1 MLIQAMWIEAE
12 DYRQRRRFSLFIWG
26 GRLVGACD
34 EQEYANTKGS
44 AKSGQL
50 LGLKMLDEGETGW
63 KPCWRVPLD
72 PMVACRCEWR

>member
-34 EQEYANTKGS
+34 EQEYRGNTKGS

-50 LGLKMLDEGETGW
+50 LGLKMLDEGEAHWLLLEALLESAARPHGG
-63 KPCWRVPLD
+63 L
-72 PMVACRCEWR
+72 

>member
-34 EQEYANTKGS
+34 EQEYREHKGQCQERPIVGS
-44 AKSGQL
+44 EDAG
-50 LGLKMLDEGETGW
+50 
-63 KPCWRVPLD
+63 
-72 PMVACRCEWR
+72 